1 MRLALKEYRSSR
13 NPPTRKSLYFH
24 FICMTSILPLGPLP
38 NCSWSIPQILPHFFL
53 ISSLPSFFPQ
63 ALLGRV
69 FLPLSRFSMN
79 QHHQGP
85 WDSRGSFAM
94 ILWGFGP
101 EEESRSF
108 KTFDI
113 LYIILSLFYHQFKK
127 KLFRRNFSQIPWH
140 QMQHRDFS

>member
-1 MRLALKEYRSSR
+1 MFGQNALRSCFFIQFIMHEEAKKFGFCSFLNIYVGLKKKSQKTKKEE
-13 NPPTRKSLYFH
+13 
-24 FICMTSILPLGPLP
+24 TSIWVPT
-38 NCSWSIPQILPHFFL
+38 F
-53 ISSLPSFFPQ
+53 PSFFPQ